1 MQPANSLASNPRFR
15 AALDSVGGASNNSDF
30 WFDLTGLRTALE
42 PLVPADSQAV
52 YQTSIKP
59 WVAPFDYV
67 IGAGKSDGQQVESR
81 FAVVVK

>member
-1 MQPANSLASNPRFR
+1 MLPTIEPAVEAEQ
-15 AALDSVGGASNNSDF
+15 AWGEHVKEVAEA
-30 WFDLTGLRTALE
+30 ALE

-52 YQTSIKP
+52 YQASIKP

-67 IGAGKSDGQQVESR
+67 VGAGKSDGQQLESR